1 MKKRLQI
8 ISMIAVFMMTF
19 FLGSQ
24 MDSANAATSKVQEIK
39 NVTVVINGEK
49 VTFKD
54 PIIIKSDRI
63 LLPMRAFYEAIGANV
78 SWNSTTRIA
87 KAILNGQT
95 IDLTINSKTAVV
107 NGNKIAMSVPALAH
121 KDRTYV
127 PLRFVSENFN
137 GVVSWDQKAKRVD
150 ITMND
155 SSDDETTPT
164 PPKQEEPYI
173 FHINNTRVVMT
184 DPVITKQN
192 RNYIPAEY
200 FYHYIENSSGTW
212 ISEDT
217 FQLNIAGNN
226 FIFYANSS
234 NVNFN
239 DNYIVMDAKPFIEKG
254 KMYVPTHF
262 IVDKLGGSLRY
273 QSNIRELYVYLDNY
287 LFTSPVLELFN
298 GALPVPKQIPNAN
311 LVDSRDLLISD
322 NPEVLSYAKVP
333 DNESTLSQ
341 YHVQAYKTKNEHR
354 VYGWHL
360 NDLGQKV
367 KLGITIENTSSSTPI
382 KITSSKGVSS
392 KSETSRIS
400 YEVGL
405 TIADAV
411 FNNKLSQSSSSGIE
425 IQPGETK
432 VIESF
437 DLSNGRIIGF
447 LHDFDVQ
454 SVNGGSL
461 DYKVRT
467 VLSKTDGDLTLIHTD
482 PVPTNGVHPRGAW
495 ENSII
500 SAEVP
505 AYTLGESLVGY
516 SISNGF
522 TDNLVTAENSLSQT
536 NGAVGNIG
544 HFGMD
549 YKVNIPIINPTGEP
563 KTVKIKL
570 AGRGGIYSGAIKV
583 NGQVY
588 LIPDIK
594 PNITYAE
601 LPDITIEGYSQ
612 TIQLEVMHAGG
623 GNLPL
628 GIYVEG
634 Y

>member
-8 ISMIAVFMMTF
+8 LVIVAVFMVTF

-24 MDSANAATSKVQEIK
+24 GNIANAAVSKLQEIK
-39 NVTVVINGEK
+39 NVTVVLNGEK
-49 VTFKD
+49 ITFKD
-54 PIIIKSDRI
+54 PIIVQSDRI
-63 LLPMRAFYEAIGANV
+63 LLPMRSFYEEIGANV
-78 SWNSTTRIA
+78 SWNETTRIA
-87 KAILNGQT
+87 RAVLNGQK

-107 NGNKIAMSVPALAH
+107 NGNKIAMSVPAVAH
-121 KDRTYV
+121 KNRTYI

-137 GVVSWDQKAKRVD
+137 GVVSWDQKSKRVD
-150 ITMND
+150 ITF
-155 SSDDETTPT
+155 SEPSDDEPT

-184 DPVITKQN
+184 EPVITKQN
-192 RNYIPAEY
+192 RNYIPADY

-217 FQLNIAGNN
+217 YQLNIAGNN

-234 NVNFN
+234 SALVN
-239 DNYIVMDAKPFIEKG
+239 DDYTVMDATPFIEKG

-262 IVDKLGGSLRY
+262 IVGKLGGSLRY
-273 QSNIRELYVYLDNY
+273 QSNIRELYVYLDDY
-287 LFTSPVLELFN
+287 LFTSPTLELFN
-298 GALPVPKQIPNAN
+298 GSLPVPQQIPNAN

-322 NPEVLSYAKVP
+322 NPEVLTYARVP
-333 DNESTLSQ
+333 DDESTLSQ
-341 YHVQAYKTKNEHR
+341 YHVQASKVTNEHR

-360 NDLGQKV
+360 NDLGKTV

-382 KITSSKGVSS
+382 EITSSKGSS
-392 KSETSRIS
+392 ARSETSRIS

-405 TIADAV
+405 TIADAA
-411 FNNKLSQSSSSGIE
+411 FNNKLFQSSSQGIV

-437 DLSNGRIIGF
+437 NLSNGRIIGF
-447 LHDFDVQ
+447 LHDFDVR
-454 SVNGGSL
+454 SANGGSL

-467 VLSKTDGDLTLIHTD
+467 VLSKTDGDLTLINTD
-482 PVPTNGVHPRGAW
+482 PVPTNSVHPRGAW
-495 ENSII
+495 EYSAI
-500 SAEVP
+500 SAEFPV
-505 AYTLGESLVGY
+505 YTIGSPLVGY

-522 TDNLVTAENSLSQT
+522 TDHLLTAENSLSQT

-583 NGQVY
+583 DGQVY

-594 PNITYAE
+594 PGITYAE
-601 LPDITIEGYSQ
+601 LPEITIESYSE

-628 GIYVEG
+628 GIYIEG